1 MQKTLW
7 TLRYHWKTI
16 VFWLAAVV
24 ALSVAAL
31 AQAAT
36 LEIPGPNSTQSGIQ
50 LISGWKCEATGP
62 LTIRFDGGEAIPL
75 LYGSKRGDTRKP
87 DGPCDE
93 ANTGFIAV
101 MNWGNL
107 GDGEHTAVVY
117 DNGVE
122 FDRAIFTV
130 VTTGVDFLRDV
141 TGSGTA
147 TLSNGQQ
154 ATLEWSD
161 ASQAFVATRFTPPP
175 VSDGTVCTTK
185 TARVLDEDDS
195 PATWIVENPCD
206 GRHLNIDITPLTL
219 GGFVVCS
226 NEILIDQGA
235 CDSVDDQR
243 AGRCRV
249 YESVFDFTLTDGS
262 GSKQNIG
269 DRCYSTL
276 QAGDTLQIQLIV
288 LPNSSLNLSQP
299 FTMTYNTPGGET
311 FEFP

>member
-16 VFWLAAVV
+16 VFWLATVV
-24 ALSVAAL
+24 ALSVAAV

-36 LEIPGPNSTQSGIQ
+36 LEIPGPNSTQSGIGI
-50 LISGWKCEATGP
+50 ISGWKCNATGP
-62 LTIRFDGGEAIPL
+62 LTARFDGGDALPL
-75 LYGSKRGDTRKP
+75 VYGSERTDTLDICGDA
-87 DGPCDE
+87 D
-93 ANTGFIAV
+93 NGFVALW
-101 MNWGNL
+101 NWGNL
-107 GDGEHTAVVY
+107 DDGEYIVVVY

-122 FDRAIFTV
+122 FDRATFSV
-130 VTTGVDFLRDV
+130 VTPGVEFLQGV

-154 ATLEWSD
+154 ATLEWSE
-161 ASQAFVATRFTPPP
+161 ASQGFVATEFTPPP

-185 TARVLDEDDS
+185 TARVLDEDAS
-195 PATWIVENPCD
+195 PATWVVENPCD

-226 NEILIDQGA
+226 DEILIDQGA

-262 GSKQNIG
+262 GSRQDIG

-276 QAGDTLQIQLIV
+276 QAGDTLQMQLIV